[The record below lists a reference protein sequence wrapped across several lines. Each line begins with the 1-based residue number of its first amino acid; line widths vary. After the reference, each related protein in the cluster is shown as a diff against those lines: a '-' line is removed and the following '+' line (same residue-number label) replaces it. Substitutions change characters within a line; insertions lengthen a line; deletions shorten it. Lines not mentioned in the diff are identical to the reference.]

1 MPVSKI
7 CIYKLNNFPP
17 LSPNFSLSKP
27 RTNLSRAF
35 QDELYETDQHLI
47 GGGGQISGHDLYKPS
62 AMGGGVGGG
71 GGGLPVMLPG
81 DHGGDGSGH
90 HGIANPHEM
99 DRLLGQRPGL
109 DTYHSF

>member
-1 MPVSKI
+1 VPVI
-7 CIYKLNNFPP
+7 L
-17 LSPNFSLSKP
+17 
-27 RTNLSRAF
+27 

-81 DHGGDGSGH
+81 DHGGDGH

-99 DRLLGQRPGL
+99 DRLLGQRSGMDPFNKAGSLSRPTPAYQRRAGGPGQQI
-109 DTYHSF
+109 